1 MRCLLKSK
9 SLFAT
14 YVTRAHPGRPR
25 GRPQQPPN
33 DAQAAAAGPQT
44 AGLSPLKALQTAA
57 TNFSSV
63 MSSSMMLTPSTVTH
77 GTHLWSFGVAA
88 AASTWYFSPS
98 SPFAQVDIPVIGQVY
113 LLYRA
118 SLEEGSRF
126 GAGPETLESKFLPL
140 DEVPYDDLAFSSVV
154 TALRF
159 FAADVEAGSFG
170 FHSCVIDKDP
180 GSSPSDP
187 ASYRVTQASRV
198 PPLPYPALGGGG

>member
-1 MRCLLKSK
+1 MEPPPPSAPPSTPCLLSD
-9 SLFAT
+9 SRVNPTDLRT
-14 YVTRAHPGRPR
+14 TPPPPVRRAWEEAEACVRVE
-25 GRPQQPPN
+25 
-33 DAQAAAAGPQT
+33 A
-44 AGLSPLKALQTAA
+44 
-57 TNFSSV
+57 
-63 MSSSMMLTPSTVTH
+63 
-77 GTHLWSFGVAA
+77 
-88 AASTWYFSPS
+88 
-98 SPFAQVDIPVIGQVY
+98 PFAQVDIPVIGQVY

-118 SLEEGSRF
+118 SLEEGSRY

-140 DEVPYDDLAFSSVV
+140 DEVPCDDLAFSSVV

-198 PPLPYPALGGGG
+198 PPLPYPARGGGG